1 MPPAFNTIGPLRAH
15 AVLLPRHPS
24 PQTDGKD
31 YQPGI
36 GVTDPHSF
44 NNVAFFVLFGLIGAA
59 IIIGGI
65 WFFFWARNG
74 GFYFKEG
81 DWEEYKSTVLRRKGP
96 NGTTLSG
103 ATESTVLGGGSV
115 YKDVADHDQD
125 VDGTVVTEGTALS
138 GITGGV
144 SDISGRERRKAL
156 REKKIQKMQEKERK
170 KKEEK
175 KARKEEKKKE
185 KEEGERKRRVGPDGV
200 VVDEEAE
207 EEAENELRRYRHEK
221 PARVG
226 GLNAESE
233 GSNWDGSTNPTE
245 STVSSSLLANQ
256 QATPTNSPTKA
267 AGIRKVYST
276 ADRNNQRERERMRAE
291 ARAESR
297 RRRESRVTEGRSRA
311 STGDRLHR
319 EFSYSRAVESAN
331 AESAITRGHRP
342 PRSELSA
349 VTESTENTGRNE
361 RRERRRSSR
370 SRSQAVPGSWGSE
383 ATESDVGTRS
393 YHHPMPE
400 LRSQEGGGSKSRDER
415 QRDRRRRERERE
427 REKSGGYL
435 RARQD
440 DYDE

>member
-1 MPPAFNTIGPLRAH
+1 MPPALNTIGSLRAH
-15 AVLLPRHPS
+15 AVLLPRDPS

-44 NNVAFFVLFGLIGAA
+44 NNIAFFVLFGIIGAA

-81 DWEEYKSTVLRRKGP
+81 DWEDYKSTVLRRKGP

-115 YKDVADHDQD
+115 YKDVADHDRD

-156 REKKIQKMQEKERK
+156 REKKIKKMQEKDRM

-175 KARKEEKKKE
+175 RARKEEQKRE
-185 KEEGERKRRVGPDGV
+185 KEDGEKRRRVGRDGA

-207 EEAENELRRYRHEK
+207 EDAEDELRRYRHER

-256 QATPTNSPTKA
+256 QATPTNSPTKG

-276 ADRNNQRERERMRAE
+276 ADRNDQRERERLRAE

-297 RRRESRVTEGRSRA
+297 RRRESRATEGRSRT
-311 STGDRLHR
+311 SRDDRPRR

-331 AESAITRGHRP
+331 AESAVTRGHRA

-349 VTESTENTGRNE
+349 VTESTESTEQSERRE
-361 RRERRRSSR
+361 RRERRRRSR
-370 SRSQAVPGSWGSE
+370 SRSQGVPGGWGSE
-383 ATESDVGTRS
+383 ATESDLGTRS
-393 YHHPMPE
+393 YHHPIPE
-400 LRSQEGGGSKSRDER
+400 LRSQEDAAPRSRDER
-415 QRDRRRRERERE
+415 QRERRRRERERG
-427 REKSGGYL
+427 GGYR

-440 DYDE
+440 DFDE